1 MLFSYHF
8 PDIFFD
14 STTVGNLDVADL
26 GLSAHT
32 PIRQVPG
39 TGDAVT
45 TPSATQDG
53 QRDHHSAT
61 AASLTDDHLDFEKGE
76 HPKFLIFRSK
86 LSKQL

>member
-14 STTVGNLDVADL
+14 STTVGNLDAADL
-26 GLSAHT
+26 GLSAQ
-32 PIRQVPG
+32 IRQVAG

-45 TPSATQDG
+45 TPSVTQDG

-61 AASLTDDHLDFEKGE
+61 AASLTDDHLDFEKGDE
-76 HPKFLIFRSK
+76 LSKFLIFRSK
-86 LSKQL
+86 VCKQL